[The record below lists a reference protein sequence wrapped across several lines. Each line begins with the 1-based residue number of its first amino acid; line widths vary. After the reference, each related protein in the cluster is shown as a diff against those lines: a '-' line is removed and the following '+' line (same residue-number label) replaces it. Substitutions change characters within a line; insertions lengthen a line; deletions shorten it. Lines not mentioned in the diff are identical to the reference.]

1 MEDKEGRTMTI
12 NLLQAT
18 NSCSNGKFFYWTLSV
33 QALDMLL
40 NKEVSL
46 RDIVT
51 NFCIL
56 LLPKLDQYGKPA
68 VVPDTDHNNSAHQQP
83 PPLHIDSLG
92 IECAIQSKWSL
103 VNASPPEF
111 PGAC

>member
-1 MEDKEGRTMTI
+1 MTI

-68 VVPDTDHNNSAHQQP
+68 VVPDTDHNNAAHQQP
-83 PPLHIDSLG
+83 PLYTLIHLELNVLYNQSGHWSMPPPLN
-92 IECAIQSKWSL
+92 SL
-103 VNASPPEF
+103 VHARL
-111 PGAC
+111 